1 MYDLCSCLS
10 SFSDN
15 PNIPHGRFNYNQA
28 FFWPTKGEV
37 KIQVHF
43 RISCFYFQ
51 HGMEIHEKIG
61 LYPKDPGPSWKKW
74 EDKEE

>member
-1 MYDLCSCLS
+1 MYLFL
-10 SFSDN
+10 
-15 PNIPHGRFNYNQA
+15 NILDF
-28 FFWPTKGEV
+28 TT
-37 KIQVHF
+37 I
-43 RISCFYFQ
+43 CFQ